1 MPKLTLDGITFN
13 TEDLSERALAE
24 LRSLQFLDEQISKLD
39 QEIKILGTAVVIYTD
54 LLKSQLE
61 GEG

>member
-13 TEDLSERALAE
+13 TEDLSERAWAE
-24 LRSLQFLDEQISKLD
+24 LRSLQFLDEQMSKLD

-54 LLKSQLE
+54 LLQSQLE

>member
-1 MPKLTLDGITFN
+1 MPKLTLDGIIFN
-13 TEDLSERALAE
+13 TEDLSERAWAE
-24 LRSLQFLDEQISKLD
+24 LRSLQFLDEQMSKLD